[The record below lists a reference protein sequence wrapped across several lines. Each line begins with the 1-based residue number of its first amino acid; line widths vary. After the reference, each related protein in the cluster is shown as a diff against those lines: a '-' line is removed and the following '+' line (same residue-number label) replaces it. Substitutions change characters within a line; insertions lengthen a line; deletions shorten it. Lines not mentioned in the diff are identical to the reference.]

1 MGGGR
6 RLVDEFEARLA
17 DANASCERAQKKYER
32 VAKILVNMKAGTQH
46 VADKL
51 EVIKTDQARV
61 CSEQFLSA
69 LLNCTEKQL
78 LRNEFPF
85 CCETRVAGYCRIEFP
100 LRVQH

>member
-1 MGGGR
+1 MSRRVSFTPPQYPSLNPFLQAKVEEVKYSGSGVGGGR

-61 CSEQFLSA
+61 SC
-69 LLNCTEKQL
+69 
-78 LRNEFPF
+78 
-85 CCETRVAGYCRIEFP
+85 
-100 LRVQH
+100 

>member
-1 MGGGR
+1 MSFTPPQYPSLNPFLQAKVEEVKYSGSGVGGGR

-61 CSEQFLSA
+61 SC
-69 LLNCTEKQL
+69 
-78 LRNEFPF
+78 
-85 CCETRVAGYCRIEFP
+85 
-100 LRVQH
+100 